1 MENTNGIKTWQW
13 VVTAIVIVALIVVG
27 IVVMSRDKTEV
38 NDMDVVDITD
48 NTNAPVS
55 RTANIIVSDQYPG
68 NVVYISSVT
77 MEKAGWVVIH
87 KNANGVPG
95 AVIGSVY
102 VTAGVGPA
110 KVNLTESIV
119 DGAMYYAMLHE
130 DDGDKV
136 FDANKDDP
144 IKDARGNAIMKTFK
158 ASIAAGFEV
167 KG

>member
-1 MENTNGIKTWQW
+1 MESTNGIKTWQW

-27 IVVMSRDKTEV
+27 IVVMSRDNTPSTDV
-38 NDMDVVDITD
+38 DVVDTTD

-55 RTANIIVSDQYPG
+55 RAANIIVSDQYPG
-68 NVVYISSVT
+68 NVVYVSSVST
-77 MEKAGWVVIH
+77 DKAGWVVIH

-102 VTAGVGPA
+102 VNPGIAPA
-110 KVNLTESIV
+110 KVNLTESMT
-119 DGAMYYAMLHE
+119 DGSMYYAMLHE

-136 FDANKDDP
+136 FNATKD
-144 IKDARGNAIMKTFK
+144 KSMTDARGNAIMKTFK
-158 ASIAAGFEV
+158 ASIAAGFDI